1 MNNKNEMTLKETE
14 RIYHFPKGER
24 VVLKEVRKI
33 VIEPSG
39 THKIK
44 TADGKR
50 HIIKP
55 DWLSIEIDGEE
66 NWE

>member
-1 MNNKNEMTLKETE
+1 MNNKNEMTIKETE

-44 TADGKR
+44 TA
-50 HIIKP
+50 
-55 DWLSIEIDGEE
+55 ETFYTTYY
-66 NWE
+66 NWEKTYN